1 MLEIKKL
8 TDKNKQQYYP
18 ITHVDAV
25 IGIDG
30 RTVAEILDEDYA
42 SKEYVAEYGGKI
54 DKITVDGT
62 ELPIVDKT
70 VDIPSYDDA
79 ELRDLIATNS
89 TAIAA
94 ETTRATARE
103 NTIDQKFGSYIPTSE
118 KGSNNG
124 VATLNNNGRVPEG
137 QLQFPTRGQI
147 PSNIDD
153 TNLDNG
159 IYNVNGKVISSDVLN
174 GEQANGVFIQ
184 YPYGSKVQ
192 QLIVGRAANAS
203 GGEQVETYTRR
214 YLSTPQ
220 RWTQWNS
227 GGAVPSSLTYALS
240 KSGNTISLN
249 GSDSSVSSVDVENT
263 TYGLVMRD
271 NQIVLSGSDGSEE
284 AVSYGVLSLDDVYSG
299 DTSSGTSIGKLIS
312 QDVVVKS
319 RMASVSYDELVA
331 LRNEGKLSP
340 GLQYRITDYSTV
352 VNQRYCSSAG
362 HDFDIIV
369 TADDE
374 RTLNENARAISG
386 DTNGYFDSN
395 NLSAW
400 ELKYSLDN
408 DSSKYGWA
416 SPSGKGVIYFMRD
429 EHGNECPYDFKN
441 VIYEFDVESPSGGTL
456 TLSGYTFTSFSGD
469 GSGWT
474 VVDATLCGTR
484 GQYDGENIPRYNNVV
499 RVFSDAYDA
508 CHFLNR
514 ICVYGMPRTSC
525 HWGTLQVVF
534 DSGCHDIFIGGCN
547 PFTNNSE
554 EISKIKVG
562 CSSSSIILPRVSYYL
577 NIGNFCYN
585 ITQSS
590 QGGTLTDL
598 TIGDYGSSINFGLMS
613 LDKVEIGA
621 NCFAIRGSGRWY
633 KLTLGD
639 WSSNLNL
646 KNSSSSSVYKVTI
659 DKFVS
664 GKTIEPPTNTYHE
677 TFYQAADKQII
688 TI

>member
-1 MLEIKKL
+1 MLENKKL

-25 IGIDG
+25 IGVDG
-30 RTVAEILDEDYA
+30 RTIAEILDEDYA
-42 SKEYVAEYGGKI
+42 TKEYVAEYGGKI

-192 QLIVGRAANAS
+192 QLIVGRTANAS

-227 GGAVPSSLTYALS
+227 GGGVPSSLTYVLS
-240 KSGNTISLN
+240 KSGDTISLN
-249 GSDSSVSSVDVENT
+249 GSDASVSSVNVENT
-263 TYGLVMRD
+263 TYGLGMRD
-271 NQIVLSGSDGSEE
+271 NQIVLFDSYGSAS
-284 AVSYGVLSLDDVYSG
+284 AVSYNELSFDDVYSG
-299 DTSSGTSIGKLIS
+299 GTSGSTIGKLIS
-312 QDVVVKS
+312 ADVVLKS
-319 RMASVSYDELVA
+319 RMSPVYYNNLVV
-331 LRNEGKLSP
+331 LRDSGRLSP
-340 GLQYRITDYSTV
+340 GLQYRIMDYSTV
-352 VNQRYCSSAG
+352 VNQRYCYSAR

-374 RTLNENARAISG
+374 RTLNENARAIRRQT
-386 DTNGYFDSN
+386 DDGYFADS

-408 DSSKYGWA
+408 DSTKYGWA
-416 SPSGKGVIYFMRD
+416 SPDGKGVIYFMRD

-441 VIYEFDVESPSGGTL
+441 VIYEFDVENSSGS
-456 TLSGYTFTSFSGD
+456 TLSGYTFTSFSNA

-474 VVDATLCGTR
+474 VVDATVYGA
-484 GQYDGENIPRYNNVV
+484 QSHYDEPYPCSNNVI
-499 RVFSDAYDA
+499 RGFSDYFDT
-508 CHFLNR
+508 CYYLNR
-514 ICVYGMPRTSC
+514 ICVFGMPKVACNASIS
-525 HWGTLQVVF
+525 QAVF
-534 DSGCHDIFIGGCN
+534 DSGCHNIFIGGNN
-547 PFTNNSE
+547 PFTHNTFDVDM
-554 EISKIKVG
+554 IRVG
-562 CSSSSIILPRVSYYL
+562 CNSSSIILPRVGYGL
-577 NIGNFCYN
+577 NIGNCCSS
-585 ITQSS
+585 IRQSS
-590 QGGTLTDL
+590 TARSQSL
-598 TIGDYGSSINFGLMS
+598 TIGDYCFDIDFGLMS
-613 LDKVEIGA
+613 VEDVEIGA
-621 NCFAIRGSGRWY
+621 HCENITGSGRWENT
-633 KLTLGD
+633 TLSGY
-639 WSSNLNL
+639 NTRLNL
-646 KNSSSSSVYKVTI
+646 KNSSNDIVCNVTI
-659 DKFVS
+659 DKFIS
-664 GKTIEPPTNTYHE
+664 GKIIEPSTYNQNYE
-677 TFYQAADKQII
+677 TVYQAANKQII